1 VTEENARSEEAEARR
16 DESGP
21 ERLDRNT
28 MELLNELRVAN
39 TGIQVMFAFLLVV
52 PFQHGWPHT
61 DGFERTVYFVTLL
74 LVALAAFLLLAPS
87 IHHRILFRHGEK
99 PFLVEVANRFAIVGG
114 VFLALGFV
122 GILLLLSDVVVGAAA
137 PGIVAGVAAAVLGIL
152 WFVVPLARR

>member
-1 VTEENARSEEAEARR
+1 MTEESPSSERAEERR

-39 TGIQVMFAFLLVV
+39 TGIQVMFAFLLTL
-52 PFQHGWPHT
+52 PFQKGWT
-61 DGFERTVYFVTLL
+61 RVDGFERTVYFVTLL
-74 LVALAAFLLLAPS
+74 LVALAAFLLMAPS

-99 PFLVEVANRFAIVGG
+99 PFLVEVGSRFAIAGG
-114 VFLALGFV
+114 VCLAAGFV
-122 GILLLLSDVVVGAAA
+122 GILLLISDVVVGAAA

-152 WFVVPLARR
+152 WFV